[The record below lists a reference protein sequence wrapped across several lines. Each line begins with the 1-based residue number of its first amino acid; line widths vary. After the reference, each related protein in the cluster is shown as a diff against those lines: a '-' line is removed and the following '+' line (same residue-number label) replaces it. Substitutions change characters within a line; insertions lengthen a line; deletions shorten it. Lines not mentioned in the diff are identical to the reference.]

1 MLRKAFNINSTT
13 HHSNMTAEE
22 LTLAMGTLDDDKISK
37 LIFVLLVVLT
47 IIIGYYTITIKMK
60 DTKAFMNVCK
70 RNKTDI
76 LPVVNKKK
84 AKESPFIG
92 PYHTTITPNIPKLE
106 NSTQVFRFR
115 SPIKQEISSETR
127 ITIVTTVEN
136 NNSRN

>member
-1 MLRKAFNINSTT
+1 MIRKAFNINSTT
-13 HHSNMTAEE
+13 HYSNMTAEE
-22 LTLAMGTLDDDKISK
+22 LIEYNKISK

-60 DTKAFMNVCK
+60 DTKAFINICK

-92 PYHTTITPNIPKLE
+92 PYHATITPVLPNLD

-115 SPIKQEISSETR
+115 SPFKQDISSETR

-136 NNSRN
+136 NQSRN

>member
-1 MLRKAFNINSTT
+1 
-13 HHSNMTAEE
+13 MTAEE

>member
-1 MLRKAFNINSTT
+1 
-13 HHSNMTAEE
+13 MTAEE
-22 LTLAMGTLDDDKISK
+22 LPINLEDDKISK

-76 LPVVNKKK
+76 LPVVNPKK

-92 PYHTTITPNIPKLE
+92 PYHTTITPVLPQLD

-115 SPIKQEISSETR
+115 SPFKQDISSETR

-136 NNSRN
+136 NHSKN

>member
-13 HHSNMTAEE
+13 QYSNMTAGE
-22 LTLAMGTLDDDKISK
+22 LTLAMRALENDKISK
-37 LIFVLLVVLT
+37 LIFILLIILTVVT
-47 IIIGYYTITIKMK
+47 CYYTITMK
-60 DTKAFMNVCK
+60 TNINPFN
-70 RNKTDI
+70 RNTEV

-115 SPIKQEISSETR
+115 SPFKQDISSETR

-136 NNSRN
+136 NNSRD